1 MQSNPA
7 DGRMD
12 AVPAPK
18 ASQEDDLGIWEP
30 EETAAFLRSITG
42 DRLSALYE
50 LAAYA
55 GLRRGELCGLRW
67 SDLDADGSGAWIKQ
81 TIVDLTRSQA
91 GPGDLIC
98 PVCGAEHIGRHFKR
112 PKTSKGRR
120 WVPLAG
126 PAKRTLEAHRS
137 AQLEER
143 AEFGADYQDHDL
155 VFCLADGLP
164 LRPDSV
170 TRDFTAKA
178 AACSLPTIRLQDMR
192 HGACSLMLSGGVPV
206 EIVQMILGHSSPAVT
221 RRVYA
226 HLMRKATTA
235 QVEAA
240 FAGLT
245 EHSREQSVSNQAES
259 AGPAEAGPNAK
270 PLPTSPSVQR
280 PR

>member
-1 MQSNPA
+1 
-7 DGRMD
+7 
-12 AVPAPK
+12 
-18 ASQEDDLGIWEP
+18 
-30 EETAAFLRSITG
+30 
-42 DRLSALYE
+42 
-50 LAAYA
+50 
-55 GLRRGELCGLRW
+55 
-67 SDLDADGSGAWIKQ
+67 
-81 TIVDLTRSQA
+81 
-91 GPGDLIC
+91 
-98 PVCGAEHIGRHFKR
+98 VCGAEHIGRHFKR

-126 PAKRTLEAHRS
+126 PAKRALEALRS
-137 AQLEER
+137 AQLVER

-155 VFCLADGLP
+155 IFCLVDGLP

-226 HLMRKATTA
+226 HLMRPR
-235 QVEAA
+235 QRR
-240 FAGLT
+240 
-245 EHSREQSVSNQAES
+245 SRRPSGVSPSRPVSNQAES
-259 AGPAEAGPNAK
+259 AGSSEARPNAK
-270 PLPTSPSVQR
+270 PAPTRPSVQR